1 MDDGEASAS
10 QGQGRRGAAWVPGA
24 IVVGA
29 GPSGLA
35 AAACLAARG
44 VPATV
49 LEMADSLASTWR
61 HRTYDRLTLHLP
73 KRFCELPLL
82 PFPAGYPE
90 YPSKDQFVAYMEGYA
105 AAAGVAPRF
114 GARVEEAA
122 FDAGTGA
129 WAVRLAGGGELLLAR
144 WLVVA
149 TGENAVP
156 RRPDFPGARLFE
168 GPVVHTCDYKSGEA
182 FAGKKVLVVGCG
194 NSGMEVSLDLCRHGA
209 KPSLVVRNTVTN

>member
-1 MDDGEASAS
+1 MDDGEAS
-10 QGQGRRGAAWVPGA
+10 QGRRAAWVPGA
-24 IVVGA
+24 IIVGA

-35 AAACLAARG
+35 AAACLAARD

-49 LEMADSLASTWR
+49 LEMAGSLASTWR

-122 FDAGTGA
+122 FDAGGGA
-129 WAVRLAGGGELLLAR
+129 WAVRLAAGGELLLAR

>member
-1 MDDGEASAS
+1 MHEASS
-10 QGQGRRGAAWVPGA
+10 QEEEATWVPGA
-24 IVVGA
+24 LIVGA

-44 VPATV
+44 VPSTV
-49 LEMADSLASTWR
+49 LEMSDSLASTWR

-73 KRFCELPLL
+73 RRFCELPLL
-82 PFPAGYPE
+82 PFPDHFPTYPT
-90 YPSKDQFVAYMEGYA
+90 KDQFVAYMESYA
-105 AAAGVAPRF
+105 AAAGAAPRF

-122 FDAGTGA
+122 FDAAAAA
-129 WAVRLAGGGELLLAR
+129 WRVRLAGGGALAAR

-156 RRPDFPGARLFE
+156 RVPPDFGAFSGRVL
-168 GPVVHTCDYKSGEA
+168 HTCEYKSGEA
-182 FAGKKVLVVGCG
+182 FSGEKVLVVGCG

-209 KPSLVVRNTVTN
+209 KPTLVVRNTVIK